1 MTNKIQLVDNR
12 VEIAKSYLLSQ
23 FKDKPNINALV
34 DVLVTELQEI
44 ENTIIELQ
52 EVRTLAGAKGWWL
65 DRIGEELDTQRYGF
79 NDADYKTIL
88 RIAMLKKKASATI
101 EDIVKVL
108 SYITNDSELTVD
120 NPNKYLIEAVGYLF
134 GVKDSML
141 TEVAELFPINTRK
154 LIVQRDTTPFKLNAA
169 GRGFGNGS
177 LNSIL
182 LYDVGIATDP
192 RFVPLATEK
201 YIPPVVNSPTVKTT
215 PYIYGTGEVGQ
226 TLTYVNG
233 EFNGTLPIT
242 VAKQWQADGVDIG
255 GATGNTYVVVSG
267 NAGKVITVKTTLTNV
282 DGTLVIYSNNI
293 SVSSVIPPSDPL
305 TANIGLSDINSY
317 RFQSYDGL
325 LATANHSLTFENDGN
340 ITLVD
345 ANGTITTSAY
355 LTTTGGSG
363 GTDYAVRYVTLSG
376 NDLVGLAPNVSHTLS
391 TDITLSQSVTSRTTK
406 STSGTYRFTIFK
418 LSDSSITRSVDIYM
432 SVTIERDL

>member
-79 NDADYKTIL
+79 SDADYKTIL
-88 RIAMLKKKASATI
+88 RIAMLKKTASATI
-101 EDIVKVL
+101 EDIIKVL
-108 SYITNDSELTVD
+108 SYITNDDELRVD

-154 LIVQRDTTPFKLNAA
+154 LIVQRDTTPFKLNTA
-169 GRGFGNGS
+169 GKGFGNGS

-192 RFVPLATEK
+192 RFVPLPTEK

-215 PYIYGTGEVGQ
+215 PYIYGVGEVGQ

-233 EFNGTLPIT
+233 EFNGVTPLT
-242 VAKQWQADGVDIG
+242 VTKQWQRDGVDIG
-255 GATGNTYVVVSG
+255 GATSNTYVLVSG
-267 NAGKVITVKTTLTNV
+267 DAGKTITVKTTATNV
-282 DGTLVIYSNNI
+282 DGTLVIYSNNV
-293 SVSSVIPPSDPL
+293 SVSSVIPPVDPL
-305 TANIGLSDINSY
+305 AANLGLYDINSD
-317 RFQSYDGL
+317 RFQLYDGT
-325 LATANHSLTFENDGN
+325 LATATHSITFEYNGS
-340 ITLVD
+340 ITLTD
-345 ANGTITTSAY
+345 ANGAVSSSAY
-355 LTTTGGSG
+355 LTDVGDHHGNA
-363 GTDYAVRYVTLSG
+363 YAVRYTTLSG
-376 NDLVGLAPNVSHTLS
+376 NDLIGLAPNVSHTLS
-391 TDITLSQSVTSRTTK
+391 TALTLSQSVTSKTTK
-406 STSGTYRFTIFK
+406 ATMGTYRFTIFK
-418 LSDSSITRSVDIYM
+418 LSDITVTRSVDIYM

>member
-79 NDADYKTIL
+79 SDADYKTIL
-88 RIAMLKKKASATI
+88 RIAMLKKTASATI
-101 EDIVKVL
+101 EDIIKVL
-108 SYITNDSELTVD
+108 SYITNDDELRVD

-154 LIVQRDTTPFKLNAA
+154 LIVQRDTTPFKLNTA

-192 RFVPLATEK
+192 RFVPLPTEK

-215 PYIYGTGEVGQ
+215 PYIYGVGEVGQ

-233 EFNGTLPIT
+233 EFNGVTPLTIT
-242 VAKQWQADGVDIG
+242 KQWQRDGVDIG
-255 GATGNTYVVVSG
+255 GATSNTYVLVSG
-267 NAGKVITVKTTLTNV
+267 DAGKTITVKTTATNV
-282 DGTLVIYSNNI
+282 DGALVIYSNNVL
-293 SVSSVIPPSDPL
+293 VSSVIPPVDPL
-305 TANIGLSDINSY
+305 AANLGLYDINSS
-317 RFQSYDGL
+317 RFQLYDGS
-325 LATANHSLTFENDGN
+325 LATATHSITFENNGT

-345 ANGTITTSAY
+345 ANGTIDYSAY
-355 LTTTGGSG
+355 LTTTGALAGA
-363 GTDYAVRYVTLSG
+363 DYAVRYVTLSG
-376 NDLVGLAPNVSHTLS
+376 DDLDVLPPNVSHTLS
-391 TDITLSQSVTSRTTK
+391 TPLNLSQTVTSRFTK

-418 LSDSSITRSVDIYM
+418 LSDVTVTRSVDIYM

>member
-79 NDADYKTIL
+79 SDADYKTIL
-88 RIAMLKKKASATI
+88 RIAMLKKTASATI
-101 EDIVKVL
+101 EDIIKVL
-108 SYITNDSELTVD
+108 SYITNDDELRVD

-154 LIVQRDTTPFKLNAA
+154 LIVQRDTTPFKLNTA

-201 YIPPVVNSPTVKTT
+201 YIPPVVNSPTVKIT
-215 PYIYGTGEVGQ
+215 PYIYGVGEVGQ
-226 TLTYVNG
+226 TLNYVNG
-233 EFNGTLPIT
+233 EFNGVTPLT
-242 VAKQWQADGVDIG
+242 VTKQWQRDGVDIG
-255 GATGNTYVVVSG
+255 GATGSTYVLVSAD
-267 NAGKVITVKTTLTNV
+267 AGKVITVKTTATNV
-282 DGTLVIYSNNI
+282 DGTLVIYSNTV
-293 SVSSVIPPSDPL
+293 SVSSVIPPVDPL
-305 TANIGLSDINSY
+305 TANIGLSDFTSSRY
-317 RFQSYDGL
+317 QSYDSL
-325 LATANHSLTFENDGN
+325 LATATHSITFEYDGS
-340 ITLVD
+340 ITLTD
-345 ANGTITTSAY
+345 ANGTITYSVY
-355 LTTTGGSG
+355 LTDVGDHHGA
-363 GTDYAVRYVTLSG
+363 DYAVRYTTLSG
-376 NDLVGLAPNVSHTLS
+376 SDLVGLAPNVSHTLS
-391 TDITLSQSVTSRTTK
+391 TALTLSQSVTSKTTK
-406 STSGTYRFTIFK
+406 ATMGTYRFTIFK
-418 LSDSSITRSVDIYM
+418 LSDITVTRSVDIYM